1 MVSDTPWNQ
10 FKDSDYTDTQYQ
22 KACLYCDPAVS
33 TGDMPPKSGCKLP
46 VLEPSGALN
55 SNGLEAAYG
64 SLQGSHG
71 NKPSIPD
78 SALSGVMSK
87 LKGLYKQAGLKGLGP
102 LKDDSTTNSML
113 QGDSLILLN
122 SESKIPVYRL
132 QVQTSNELPAHDMGY
147 DKIKFNET
155 AIQKGVHKLVGS
167 FMWDE
172 SQSAHNKR
180 VNPEMRGRKVAK
192 VVNEGYCPNY
202 GGYVDVEVFDDSF
215 AKTMEQALD
224 NRQRGLPVKEGPSTE
239 LNALDGKKY
248 GDNNL
253 EVTNFEYNGLVWTD
267 NPRDTNLGV
276 CSIINNSIENIKE
289 DNLMVDELKI
299 NKEEYDAL
307 VLAKTEKEQEAERL
321 KTELEEGKGLYTK
334 GKEAFDKAMTELK
347 DLKSQLI
354 PVWESQEQEKATV
367 VNSLLERIPEAEKE
381 AKRKEFEGKELGD
394 LKFIVN
400 SLPLVGNGTQRGVQ
414 NGGVGSGR
422 SQGETPMFDDPELQ
436 KQYDAAQKLPKIG
449 SRYFKVGGSNNEEEE

>member
-1 MVSDTPWNQ
+1 MAAKISKQAIQDRQKNNLDKNGKCTLSDAENFGDCLTAADVKYLVGTALGVDNTHYVKPILYEARRQNLI
-10 FKDSDYTDTQYQ
+10 TDDKLK
-22 KACLYCDPAVS
+22 KAGY
-33 TGDMPPKSGCKLP
+33 
-46 VLEPSGALN
+46 N
-55 SNGLEAAYG
+55 
-64 SLQGSHG
+64 
-71 NKPSIPD
+71 PD
-78 SALSGVMSK
+78 SPT
-87 LKGLYKQAGLKGLGP
+87 LK
-102 LKDDSTTNSML
+102 KDVTNSMKN
-113 QGDSLILLN
+113 QDPLILLN
-122 SESKIPVYRL
+122 SESKNPVYRL
-132 QVQTSNELPAHDMGY
+132 QVQTNNELPAYDMGLN
-147 DKIKFNET
+147 KIKFNET

-180 VNPEMRGRKVAK
+180 INPEMRGRKVAK
-192 VVNEGYCPNY
+192 VVNEGYCPSY

-400 SLPLVGNGTQRGVQ
+400 SLPPIGKGRGVQ